1 MSQGAPANG
10 TANEERLRAYLRRA
24 TAELQ
29 QTRQRLVDVEAV
41 AREPIAVVGMA
52 CRLPGGVRSP
62 EELWRLLAEGRDAIS
77 EFPTDR
83 GWDVAALY
91 DPDPDAA
98 GHTYVREG
106 GFVDAAGEFD
116 PELFGISPREAMTMD
131 PQQRLLLETA
141 WEAFE
146 RAGLDP
152 TAVRGS
158 STGVFA
164 GIMVADYGFRLLPD
178 IPAGFEGLVGSGS
191 APSIASGRVAYTFG
205 LEGPAITVDTACSS
219 SLVAVHLAAQ
229 SLRKGEC
236 DMALA
241 GGATVMATP
250 GSFVEF
256 SRQRALSPTGR
267 CRAFAD
273 SADGTVWG
281 EGVGLLLLTRLS
293 HAQQHHLPIH
303 AVIAGSAINQ
313 DGASSQLTAPNG
325 PAQ

>member
-1 MSQGAPANG
+1 MSQGAPTDG
-10 TANEERLRAYLRRA
+10 TANEEKLRAYLRRA

-62 EELWRLLAEGRDAIS
+62 EELWRLLADGRDAIS
-77 EFPTDR
+77 GFPTDR
-83 GWDVAALY
+83 GWDVEALY
-91 DPDPDAA
+91 DPDPDAP
-98 GHTYVREG
+98 GRTYVREG

-191 APSIASGRVAYTFG
+191 APSIASGRVAYAFG

-219 SLVAVHLAAQ
+219 SLVSVHLAAQ

-236 DMALA
+236 EMALA

-273 SADGTVWG
+273 AADGTVWG

-293 HAQQHHLPIH
+293 YAHEHHLPIH
-303 AVIAGSAINQ
+303 A
-313 DGASSQLTAPNG
+313 L
-325 PAQ
+325 

>member
-1 MSQGAPANG
+1 MS
-10 TANEERLRAYLRRA
+10 NEAKLREYLKRA

-62 EELWRLLAEGRDAIS
+62 EELWRLLADGRDAIS
-77 EFPTDR
+77 GFPTDR
-83 GWDVAALY
+83 GWDVEALY

-106 GFVDAAGEFD
+106 GFLHDATLFD
-116 PELFGISPREAMTMD
+116 PTPFGLNPREALAAD

-152 TAVRGS
+152 TGVRGS
-158 STGVFA
+158 ATGVFV
-164 GIMVADYGFRLLPD
+164 GVMYDDYASRLEHAP
-178 IPAGFEGLVGSGS
+178 PAGFEGLIGSGS

-219 SLVAVHLAAQ
+219 SLVSVHLAAQ

-236 DMALA
+236 EMALA

-250 GSFVEF
+250 KAFTQF

-293 HAQQHHLPIH
+293 YAHEHHLPIH
-303 AVIAGSAINQ
+303 A
-313 DGASSQLTAPNG
+313 L
-325 PAQ
+325 